1 MLKKY
6 DYEEFLNMVKH
17 DLENQEKSSLLP
29 LIFRMKQN

>member
-17 DLENQEKSSLLP
+17 DLENQEKSNLLP
-29 LIFRMKQN
+29 F